1 MPRPIALVTG
11 ASRGIGAA
19 TAEALAEK
27 GYDLALAARTL
38 HEGEQHEHGDA
49 AGNAPL
55 PGSLDATAARV
66 RDRGARALTLRLDLL
81 DPASIDAVVTRTE
94 RELGPIDALVNNA
107 IVQLPGMM
115 ARVLDTPL
123 DALAH
128 VLQGNVVAQ
137 LQLVQ
142 RVLPGMLARGR
153 GAIVNL
159 VSASGAMDPPAP
171 TGEGGWGFAYAAS
184 KAAFMRLTGVLA
196 VEHKGRGVRFF
207 DVEPGFV
214 LTELMQQSQLRAGF
228 AEQWGGAPPRVPAAV
243 IAWLLTDARAESW
256 HGRMVSAQ
264 KLCKELALVE
274 GWPPNRSRA

>member
-1 MPRPIALVTG
+1 MAESRPVAFVTG

-19 TAEALAEK
+19 TALALAAK
-27 GYDLALAARTL
+27 GYDLAIAARTV

-49 AGNAPL
+49 AGDAPL

-66 RDRGARALTLRLDLL
+66 RASGARALPLRLDLL
-81 DPASIDAVVTRTE
+81 EPASIDAAV
-94 RELGPIDALVNNA
+94 REAEAQLGPIDALVNNA

-123 DALAH
+123 GALSR
-128 VLQGNVVAQ
+128 VLEGNVVAQ

-142 RVLPGMLARGR
+142 RVLPGMLRRGR

-171 TGEGGWGFAYAAS
+171 TGEGGWGFAYSAS

-196 VEHKGRGVRFF
+196 VEHQGSGVRFF

-214 LTELMQQSQLRAGF
+214 LTELMQQSTLRAGF
-228 AEQWGGAPPRVPAAV
+228 AEQWGGAPPQVPAAV
-243 IAWLLTDARAESW
+243 IAWLLTDPAADAW

-264 KLCKELALVE
+264 KLCKELGLVE
-274 GWPPNRSRA
+274 GWPKKR

>member
-1 MPRPIALVTG
+1 MPRPIAFVTG

-19 TAEALAEK
+19 TALALAEK
-27 GYDLALAARTL
+27 GYDVAIAARTL
-38 HEGEQHEHGDA
+38 HEGERHEHGDA
-49 AGNAPL
+49 AGGAPL
-55 PGSLDATAARV
+55 PGSLDATAARL
-66 RDRGARALTLRLDLL
+66 RERGARAFAVRLDLL
-81 DPASIDAVVTRTE
+81 DPASIEAAVAAAE
-94 RELGPIDALVNNA
+94 AELGPIDALINNA

-115 ARVLDTPL
+115 ARVLETPL
-123 DALAH
+123 DALAR

-171 TGEGGWGFAYAAS
+171 TGEGGWGFAYSAS

-214 LTELMQQSQLRAGF
+214 LTELMQQSALRSGF
-228 AEQWGGAPPRVPAAV
+228 AEQWGGAPPEVPAAV
-243 IAWLLTDARAESW
+243 IAWLLTDPGADAW

-264 KLCKELALVE
+264 KLCKELALVP
-274 GWPPNRSRA
+274 GWPARRK